1 MVFRLVTSRRC
12 SPTSP
17 VFPIEL
23 GDVERAKAI
32 VLETSR
38 LSSRDALH
46 VAIMERQGV
55 SEIMTFDRGFAERPG
70 IRVVGV

>member
-1 MVFRLVTSRRC
+1 M
-12 SPTSP
+12 
-17 VFPIEL
+17 
-23 GDVERAKAI
+23 
-32 VLETSR
+32 LETRR